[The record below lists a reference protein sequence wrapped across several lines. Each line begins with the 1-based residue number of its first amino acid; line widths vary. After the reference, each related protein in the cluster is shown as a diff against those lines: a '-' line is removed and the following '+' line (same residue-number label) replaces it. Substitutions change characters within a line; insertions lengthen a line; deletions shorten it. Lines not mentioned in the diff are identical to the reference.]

1 MSNGP
6 ISKDKNRQHITQG
19 QFAVGSGPD
28 AILSTLLGSCV
39 STCLWDSA
47 SQIGGMNHILL
58 PDRRFGDGAMIG
70 EGVNEMEL
78 LINGLIKAGARRDN
92 LKAKIFG
99 GARMIAMATDIG
111 ETNAAFALQFLS
123 DEGIE
128 CVGQSTG
135 GNTARQVKFWPG
147 SGKALVRIAD
157 GSTTIA
163 PEKPSAPKPMEAAI
177 ELF

>member
-1 MSNGP
+1 MINGYA
-6 ISKDKNRQHITQG
+6 SRNKNRQHITQG
-19 QFAVGSGPD
+19 QFAVASGPD

-39 STCLWDSA
+39 STCLWDCTSG
-47 SQIGGMNHILL
+47 IGGMNHILL
-58 PDRRFGDGAMIG
+58 PDRRFGEGAMIG

-78 LINGLIKAGARRDN
+78 LINGLIKAGARRDR

-99 GARMIAMATDIG
+99 GARMIKMATDIG

-128 CVGQSTG
+128 CMGKSTG
-135 GNTARQVKFWPG
+135 GTTARQVMFWPRT
-147 SGKALVRIAD
+147 GKVLVRIAD
-157 GSTTIA
+157 GMPLA
-163 PEKPSAPKPMEAAI
+163 PEMPTSPKPPKTDI